1 MSNTP
6 LKNSNNSDVERLLK
20 RIDSADGGQRSPGA
34 SFSSTPALGFWEW
47 YMVPWRRFA
56 VFSGRARRREY
67 WTFFLVHLIPGMI
80 LTLGTLTGDRSVRE
94 LCMLVSA
101 VLALGT
107 LVPSLAVSVRRLH
120 DTGKS
125 GWFLLV
131 GLLPFVG
138 GIILILLMALD
149 GEPNENRYG
158 PDPKT
163 SGL

>member
-20 RIDSADGGQRSPGA
+20 RIDSEDREQSSPGIP
-34 SFSSTPALGFWEW
+34 FDSTPALGFWEW
-47 YMVPWRRFA
+47 YMMPWRKFA

-67 WTFFLVHLIPGMI
+67 WTFALVHFIPGMI
-80 LTLGTLTGDRSVRE
+80 LTLGTLAGDRGVRE
-94 LCMLVSA
+94 LCTLVSA
-101 VLALGT
+101 VLVLAT
-107 LVPSLAVSVRRLH
+107 IVPNLAVSVRRLH
-120 DTGKS
+120 DTGRS

-163 SGL
+163 NGL